1 MNEIST
7 CQNTHTWS
15 KDRGSNETIYI
26 SLIEQQTKNRLN
38 HFSILNNN
46 KTKLW
51 WAQHHPM
58 CLLVVTLWI
67 IHLSNLTFLMRRDQ
81 AIQTSSQ
88 RHCYPGF
95 CPPNYSNYFA
105 EEILINLLE
114 APALFPSPRPMFTAS
129 GDPSS
134 FIKSLLDALGGT
146 KEVDGIDAL
155 FILCLSS
162 GLSAVKFRENDDP
175 NCIWVSGRA
184 TLFDPLWSA
193 TSAE

>member
-26 SLIEQQTKNRLN
+26 SSIEQQTKNRLN

-67 IHLSNLTFLMRRDQ
+67 IHLSNLTFLMQRDQ

-95 CPPNYSNYFA
+95 CPPNYSCKYKGK
-105 EEILINLLE
+105 I
-114 APALFPSPRPMFTAS
+114 
-129 GDPSS
+129 SS
-134 FIKSLLDALGGT
+134 WR
-146 KEVDGIDAL
+146 DG
-155 FILCLSS
+155 
-162 GLSAVKFRENDDP
+162 
-175 NCIWVSGRA
+175 
-184 TLFDPLWSA
+184 TLFHRNYCHENIHEYNSRTQSQCIKYRIISESEVAIPITLLKKFSSTCLKHQLCSQA
-193 TSAE
+193 RGQCSQHQVTRLVS